1 MPRPDQAP
9 SVQAP
14 AAGAFL
20 LFNVHTM
27 FRAMEARH
35 GA

>member
-1 MPRPDQAP
+1 MPRPDPAR
-9 SVQAP
+9 SVQAT

-20 LFNVHTM
+20 LFNVHIM